1 MIKAGSVEKLVESLI
16 TTANPEERQM
26 DSRHFNVFFATYRA
40 YSTPEEVL
48 DILIHWYEK
57 MAASRVVDAKLSPRE
72 ERVAESTLR

>member
-16 TTANPEERQM
+16 TAANPEERQM

-48 DILIHWYEK
+48 DILTHWYEK
-57 MAASRVVDAKLSPRE
+57 VAASRIADEKLSPRE
-72 ERVAESTLR
+72 EKAAESTLR